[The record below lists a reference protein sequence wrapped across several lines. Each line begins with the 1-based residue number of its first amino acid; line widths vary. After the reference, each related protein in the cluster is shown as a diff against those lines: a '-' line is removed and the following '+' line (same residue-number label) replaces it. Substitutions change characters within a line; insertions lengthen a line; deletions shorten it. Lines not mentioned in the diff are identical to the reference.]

1 MPILLTWQEPN
12 RYHVEMADYAKASTI
27 GARIAAARRSRGFS
41 TPDQLVAAMPG
52 SGITAAVLANIENG
66 RRANLDV
73 SQLLNIALSLGVPV
87 SSLLA
92 PMSRPNDPLDL
103 SGLGDGFAEMT
114 AADFDAWL
122 SALPS
127 AGFIAGTAHERNE
140 RTELQALRE
149 LRSIRKELARLDV
162 VISLESD
169 AGLPEEIAGRTKERS
184 ASLKAEATKL
194 REYLISAG
202 WEL

>member
-1 MPILLTWQEPN
+1 MPILLTWQEHA
-12 RYHVEMADYAKASTI
+12 RYPVEMADYAKAPTI
-27 GARIAAARRSRGFS
+27 GARIAAARRSRGFT

-73 SQLLNIALSLGVPV
+73 SHLLNIALALGVPV

-92 PMSRPNDPLDL
+92 PTSRPNDSLDL
-103 SGLGDGFAEMT
+103 SGLGDGFADMT

-122 SALPS
+122 SSLPS
-127 AGFIAGTAHERNE
+127 AGFTTGTVQERNE

-149 LRSIRKELARLDV
+149 LRELHREMARLDV
-162 VISLESD
+162 LVALESET
-169 AGLPEEIAGRTKERS
+169 GLPAEISGRTKERLS
-184 ASLKAEATKL
+184 NLEAEAVKL
-194 REYLISAG
+194 RDYLDSAG
-202 WEL
+202 WKM